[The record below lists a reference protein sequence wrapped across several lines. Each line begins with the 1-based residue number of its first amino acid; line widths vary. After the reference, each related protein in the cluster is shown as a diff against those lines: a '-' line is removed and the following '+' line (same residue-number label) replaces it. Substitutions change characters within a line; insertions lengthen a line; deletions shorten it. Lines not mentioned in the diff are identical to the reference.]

1 MSDERDTTQDQT
13 MIDDEQES
21 AEERE
26 ARLSTMIEMAASG
39 ELEAPAGADELVEAL
54 AYAVRQRDEKADQ
67 MLRTA
72 ADFQNFQRR
81 AAQNEIEARKQG
93 VSDAVKSILGA
104 MDHFDLAL
112 QQDLSNM
119 SAEQLASGVKVIK
132 DGLLKSLAAHGAG
145 VIEPAPGEAFDPSR
159 HEAIMRQPTGEVEE
173 GAVVATLQAGYT
185 LHDRVVRPAKV
196 SVATTPEGA
205 QPDEQSPGEA

>member
-1 MSDERDTTQDQT
+1 MSDERDTTQDHA

-54 AYAVRQRDEKADQ
+54 AYAVRQRDEKAEQ
-67 MLRTA
+67 VLRTA

-93 VSDAVKSILGA
+93 VSDAVRSILGA

-159 HEAIMRQPTGEVEE
+159 HEAIMRQPTGDVEE

-185 LHDRVVRPAKV
+185 LHERVVRPAKV
-196 SVATTPEGA
+196 SVATKPEGV
-205 QPDEQSPGEA
+205 QPDESSEGGA